1 MEYKFLFSVVVILK
15 KYHIISLLSIKIII
29 IDWRKMSMIRKV
41 KVLGKTVEI
50 YYKDGVDQSLASM
63 WRNKRTENIPPEK
76 VDKMLGRTGRER
88 ARKLDEDYI
97 PRMHK
102 FHDGVVV
109 QNCFGIPEKY
119 WNVEM
124 HNYADECRESHYV
137 EI

>member
-1 MEYKFLFSVVVILK
+1 ME
-15 KYHIISLLSIKIII
+15 
-29 IDWRKMSMIRKV
+29 RKVKMIRTV

-50 YYKDGVDQSLASM
+50 YYKDGVDQSRESI
-63 WRNKRTENIPPEK
+63 WCKGGVENIPPEK
-76 VDKMLGRTGRER
+76 VDKMLGRSDRAS

-102 FHDGVVV
+102 FHNGVVV
-109 QNCFGIPEKY
+109 QNCFGIPEEY